1 MAFEPLVWYC
11 QPVANT
17 AWTKVVDGAFGVYT
31 SCAINSMVISIS
43 HLVLLGLCCYRIFL
57 IKKNSKIQRFSLSSK
72 CYSCILGLLAG
83 CCTIEPLLRLLMGI
97 SIFNLNG
104 ETGLAPY
111 EATSLII
118 EATAWCSVLIM
129 VRLETK
135 SYICEFRWYVRFGIV
150 YVLLGNVVL
159 LNLILPV
166 KDLFRSYAIYLS
178 ISTFFCKILFGI
190 LFLVYFPNLNPRPG
204 YILVQNESYDDEEY
218 KPLSGREQICPE
230 RHANFISSKY
240 SDGLVMVLQV

>member
-111 EATSLII
+111 EVSF
-118 EATAWCSVLIM
+118 CS
-129 VRLETK
+129 
-135 SYICEFRWYVRFGIV
+135 
-150 YVLLGNVVL
+150 
-159 LNLILPV
+159 NL
-166 KDLFRSYAIYLS
+166 
-178 ISTFFCKILFGI
+178 
-190 LFLVYFPNLNPRPG
+190 
-204 YILVQNESYDDEEY
+204 
-218 KPLSGREQICPE
+218 
-230 RHANFISSKY
+230 
-240 SDGLVMVLQV
+240 